1 MLLKILGII
10 LGIFLVS
17 GGTYCIAA
25 PDLTVGTIATIIP
38 VFIGV
43 SVLFSGIDRFCRWLE
58 IKREGEKD
66 GFTFAEGIL
75 GILCGIFFL
84 ASDLLKA
91 SMSLALIDL
100 MPVFTAAGLLSFGI
114 ITICRAFQM
123 KRANEMATVMKTN
136 IHFSWGVELVL
147 GILITL
153 VGIFSAL
160 NPLTT
165 LLTTGT
171 IVGIDIISSG
181 IMLIVTS
188 LAF

>member
-25 PDLTVGTIATIIP
+25 PDLTVGTMAAIIP
-38 VFIGV
+38 IFIGV

-66 GFTFAEGIL
+66 GFTFAEGLI
-75 GILCGIFFL
+75 GIIFGIFFL
-84 ASDLLKA
+84 TSDLLQA
-91 SMSLALIDL
+91 SMGAALINL

-114 ITICRAFQM
+114 VTIFRAFEM
-123 KRANEMATVMKTN
+123 KRANEVATLMKTN
-136 IHFSWGVELVL
+136 IHFSWGLELVL
-147 GILITL
+147 GILFAL

-165 LLTTGT
+165 LLATGT
-171 IVGIDIISSG
+171 IVGIDIITSG
-181 IMLIVTS
+181 IMLIATS